1 MTGRLAGFVFALAVA
16 AVAGPAWA
24 IVEGRD
30 VQPQDF
36 RSEAEKQRFRH
47 LIKDLRCTV
56 CQNQNLADS
65 NAALARDLRRRILD
79 QIQAGKSD
87 QEIIDFLVARYGD
100 FVLYR
105 PPFKRSTWFLW
116 LGPFLFFLVAAAIL
130 VAIIRRRGAATAALS
145 AEERARLD
153 AALRRAA
160 RDRSAS

>member
-1 MTGRLAGFVFALAVA
+1 MKVLPAMGLALLLGLA
-16 AVAGPAWA
+16 AVPARA

-36 RSEAEKQRFRH
+36 ASEAEKQRFRH

-65 NAALARDLRRRILD
+65 NAALARDLRRKILD

-87 QEIIDFLVARYGD
+87 QEIMEFLVARYGD

-116 LGPFLFFLVAAAIL
+116 LGPFLFLLVAVAIL
-130 VAIIRRRGAATAALS
+130 VAVIRRRAAAPAALS

-160 RDRSAS
+160 KDRSAS